1 MTPRATSQPPAL
13 AGYTPIELVGTGGYA
28 DVFLYEQHMPN
39 RKVAVKVLISDV
51 LTGDVQRRQF
61 TAEANTMAKVSTHPY
76 IVSIFHADVASDG
89 RPYIVMEYY
98 PGDNYLRRAR
108 REQFGVAEVLRVGV
122 QVGSALETAHRAGI
136 LHRDIKPANILT
148 SEFRRP
154 GLADFGIAS
163 AQGPDAEETEGVSIP
178 WSPPEAFG
186 SAELGVTADVYSLAA
201 TLYHLLAGRSP
212 YEVPGGDNSALG
224 LMSRI
229 ERGQLPPLG
238 RPDVPAS
245 LERLLAQAMA
255 KNPQHR
261 PTSVVAFLR
270 QIQGV
275 EAELKLAV
283 TPLELAD
290 DGPAARSRLAVD
302 DEDATRVKG
311 VTQINAQVAVAAAAA
326 ISSVPA
332 NPTVSGPLVDRRRE
346 GLLAE
351 PEVGNTIHR
360 PAPPAADVAGPEPTS
375 KRLFLIGALVV
386 AGLAAVGTVG
396 SVVLGGESSTD
407 GPSATDVAFGEGDGP
422 GFVEPVASPANLVG
436 LVASDGSVSFSWD
449 APGRLPGDVYEVKI
463 AIGGAERS
471 ATVSELEFVVDD
483 ATPADGPVCVKV
495 TAIRQSSEPSVGPR
509 VCVTL

>member
-1 MTPRATSQPPAL
+1 MTVRATSQPPAL

-39 RKVAVKVLISDV
+39 RKVAVKVLIADV
-51 LTGDVQRRQF
+51 LSGDVQRRQF

-76 IVSIFHADVASDG
+76 IVSIFHADVAGDG

-163 AQGPDAEETEGVSIP
+163 AQGPEAEETEGVSIP

-186 SAELGVTADVYSLAA
+186 SADLGVTADVYSLAA

-212 YEVPGGDNSALG
+212 FEIPGGDNSALG

-229 ERGQLPPLG
+229 ERGQLPSLS
-238 RPDVPAS
+238 RPDVPGS

-255 KNPQHR
+255 RSPQHR
-261 PTSVVAFLR
+261 PASVVEFLR
-270 QIQGV
+270 QLQGV

-283 TPLELAD
+283 TPLELAE
-290 DGPAARSRLAVD
+290 DGSTARSRVTAD
-302 DEDATRVKG
+302 DDDATRVKG
-311 VTQINAQVAVAAAAA
+311 VTEIRAQAAPAAA
-326 ISSVPA
+326 ISSVPQ
-332 NPTVSGPLVDRRRE
+332 NPTASGPVADRRRE

-351 PEVGNTIHR
+351 PEVGDTIHR
-360 PAPPAADVAGPEPTS
+360 PAAVLTAGAVAPMPKPKRTMLWVAAAV
-375 KRLFLIGALVV
+375 LALVGGVLGFV
-386 AGLAAVGTVG
+386 ALGGSDSPKSNDSTDVIEVNDGMSVESGAEPPEQV
-396 SVVLGGESSTD
+396 SVVSGKANVDGTFTFTWPAVSQAGSTY
-407 GPSATDVAFGEGDGP
+407 AVTDEAV
-422 GFVEPVASPANLVG
+422 
-436 LVASDGSVSFSWD
+436 
-449 APGRLPGDVYEVKI
+449 
-463 AIGGAERS
+463 
-471 ATVSELEFVVDD
+471 
-483 ATPADGPVCVKV
+483 ATP
-495 TAIRQSSEPSVGPR
+495 TR
-509 VCVTL
+509 VMDTTYSGSTPCIQVATIAESGLISAPTRGCTE

>member
-1 MTPRATSQPPAL
+1 MTVRATSRPPAL

-39 RKVAVKVLISDV
+39 RKVAVKVLIADV
-51 LTGDVQRRQF
+51 LSGDVQRRQF

-76 IVSIFHADVASDG
+76 IVSIFHADVAGDG

-163 AQGPDAEETEGVSIP
+163 AQGPEAEETEGVSIP

-186 SAELGVTADVYSLAA
+186 SADLGVTADVYSLAA

-224 LMSRI
+224 LMARI
-229 ERGQLPPLG
+229 ERGQLPSLG
-238 RPDVPAS
+238 RPDVPGS

-255 KNPQHR
+255 KSPQHR
-261 PTSVVAFLR
+261 PASVVEFLR
-270 QIQGV
+270 QLQGV

-290 DGPAARSRLAVD
+290 DGSTARSRVTAD
-302 DEDATRVKG
+302 DDDATRVKG
-311 VTQINAQVAVAAAAA
+311 VTEIRAQAPTAAA
-326 ISSVPA
+326 ISSVPQ
-332 NPTVSGPLVDRRRE
+332 NPTVSGPIADRRRE

-351 PEVGNTIHR
+351 PEVGDTIHR
-360 PAPPAADVAGPEPTS
+360 PAGAPAADFEAPAPKP
-375 KRLFLIGALVV
+375 KRTLAIGAGVLVV
-386 AGLAAVGTVG
+386 VAVGAFAV
-396 SVVLGGESSTD
+396 SSDGGDGADST
-407 GPSATDVAFGEGDGP
+407 TTLAFGEEVVAAT
-422 GFVEPVASPANLVG
+422 VEPILPVENVIGVVQP
-436 LVASDGSVSFSWD
+436 DGSLLFSWD
-449 APGRLPGDVYEVKI
+449 APGREAGDAYEVVAHPTDRTVDI
-463 AIGGAERS
+463 DLGSTSELSVAVPQTPGGVCLDVTAVRQFS
-471 ATVSELEFVVDD
+471 SPAPTVS
-483 ATPADGPVCVKV
+483 G
-495 TAIRQSSEPSVGPR
+495 
-509 VCVTL
+509 CVTV

>member
-1 MTPRATSQPPAL
+1 MTPRATSQPPSL
-13 AGYTPIELVGTGGYA
+13 AGYSPIELVGTGGYA

-51 LTGDVQRRQF
+51 LSGDVQRRQF

-76 IVSIFHADVASDG
+76 IVSIFHADVATDG

-163 AQGPDAEETEGVSIP
+163 AQGPEAEETEGVSIP

-186 SAELGVTADVYSLAA
+186 SADLGVTADVYSLAA
-201 TLYHLLAGRSP
+201 TLYHLLADRSP

-224 LMSRI
+224 LMARI
-229 ERGQLPPLG
+229 ERGLLPSLG
-238 RPDVPAS
+238 RPDVPSS

-261 PTSVVAFLR
+261 PQSVVEFLR
-270 QIQGV
+270 QLQGV
-275 EAELKLAV
+275 EAEMKLAV
-283 TPLELAD
+283 TPLELAE
-290 DGPAARSRLAVD
+290 DGSTARSRPTAD
-302 DEDATRVKG
+302 DDDATRVKG
-311 VTQINAQVAVAAAAA
+311 VTEIRAQAPAA
-326 ISSVPA
+326 ISSVPL
-332 NPTVSGPLVDRRRE
+332 NPTVTGPVAERRRE

-351 PEVGNTIHR
+351 PEVGDTIHR
-360 PAPPAADVAGPEPTS
+360 PPATPSTTDIAPAERPAS
-375 KRLFLIGALVV
+375 KKLALIGGAVLGVV
-386 AGLAAVGTVG
+386 AIGVLAV
-396 SVVLGGESSTD
+396 SVFGGDGASPST
-407 GPSATDVAFGEGDGP
+407 TTVAFGEVVGGEVVRP
-422 GFVEPVASPANLVG
+422 IEPVENVSAEVQA
-436 LVASDGSVSFSWD
+436 DGSLLFSWD
-449 APGRLPGDVYEVKI
+449 APGREAGDAYELI
-463 AIGGAERS
+463 ARSTAGGTETDMGS
-471 ATVSELEFVVDD
+471 TSELTAVL
-483 ATPADGPVCVKV
+483 PAAPGEVCLDV
-495 TAIRQSSEPSVGPR
+495 TAVRQFASPAST
-509 VCVTL
+509 VTGCITT

>member
-1 MTPRATSQPPAL
+1 MSSRATSQPPVL

-39 RKVAVKVLISDV
+39 RKVAVKVLIADV
-51 LTGDVQRRQF
+51 LSGDLQRRQF

-76 IVSIFHADVASDG
+76 IVSIFHADVAADG

-163 AQGPDAEETEGVSIP
+163 AQGPEAEETGGVSIP

-186 SAELGVTADVYSLAA
+186 AADLGVTADVYSLAA

-212 YEVPGGDNSALG
+212 FEVPGGDNSALG
-224 LMSRI
+224 LMARI
-229 ERGQLPPLG
+229 ERGQLPSLG
-238 RPDVPAS
+238 RPDVPGS

-261 PTSVVAFLR
+261 PASVVEFLR
-270 QIQGV
+270 QLQGV
-275 EAELKLAV
+275 EAEMKLAV

-290 DGPAARSRLAVD
+290 DGSTARSRPTAD
-302 DEDATRVKG
+302 DDDATRVKG
-311 VTQINAQVAVAAAAA
+311 VTEIRAQAPAA
-326 ISSVPA
+326 ISSIPA
-332 NPTVSGPLVDRRRE
+332 NPTVFGPIADRRRE

-351 PEVGNTIHR
+351 PEVGDTVHR
-360 PAPPAADVAGPEPTS
+360 PAAPVSADAPAAAPAP
-375 KRLFLIGALVV
+375 KRTLALAIGGGVLAVV
-386 AGLAAVGTVG
+386 AALLIFFATR
-396 SVVLGGESSTD
+396 GGDTTD
-407 GPSATDVAFGEGDGP
+407 SNDSTDVAEVNDGV
-422 GFVEPVASPANLVG
+422 GVEPVSEPPEQVALFVGVANADGTFTFSWEPVSQEGATYLVVDEGVDAPARLEVTTYTG
-436 LVASDGSVSFSWD
+436 PTSCIDVATVASSGLIS
-449 APGRLPGDVYEVKI
+449 APVRG
-463 AIGGAERS
+463 
-471 ATVSELEFVVDD
+471 
-483 ATPADGPVCVKV
+483 CV
-495 TAIRQSSEPSVGPR
+495 G
-509 VCVTL
+509 